1 MTAFLLAAGL
11 SPFFG
16 TAEAPLFLAFAV
28 APPPPP
34 LLFSASGL
42 SRSWLMKLPVR
53 LFPLGRRL
61 WESEATTGAGSS
73 VGEVSC
79 RASASSGEDPS
90 DRRRDGLARCADGSG
105 DPGACGGLFSCCF
118 CFCCCCCCFDLD
130 LPPRATVVVTG
141 GSGTMP
147 RAAAEAGL
155 ERIGA
160 AA

>member
-61 WESEATTGAGSS
+61 RESEATTGAGSS

-90 DRRRDGLARCADGSG
+90 DPDVLVVAIRAQALVALGPVLRLQGILVEGADG
-105 DPGACGGLFSCCF
+105 GG
-118 CFCCCCCCFDLD
+118 
-130 LPPRATVVVTG
+130 VIG
-141 GSGTMP
+141 GCHRGRTP
-147 RAAAEAGL
+147 DRV
-155 ERIGA
+155 
-160 AA
+160 